1 MNEVCDLAAEKCE
14 PCQGGTPPMAINEA
28 LKILPSLNEA
38 WALNSMGHLERV
50 FLVKNFTEAMKLA
63 VKLGTIADQAGHHP
77 DLLVSYGK
85 LKAEIWTHKI
95 GGLSRADFVL
105 AAKFDQDV

>member
-1 MNEVCDLAAEKCE
+1 MNEVCDLALEKCE

-28 LKILPSLNEA
+28 LKILASLNEA
-38 WALNSMGHLERV
+38 WSLNSVGHLERT
-50 FLVKNFTEAMKLA
+50 FLLKNFAEAMKLA
-63 VKLGTIADQAGHHP
+63 TKLAAISDQEGHHP

-85 LKAEIWTHKI
+85 LRAEIWTHKI

-105 AAKFDQDV
+105 AAKFDQVA